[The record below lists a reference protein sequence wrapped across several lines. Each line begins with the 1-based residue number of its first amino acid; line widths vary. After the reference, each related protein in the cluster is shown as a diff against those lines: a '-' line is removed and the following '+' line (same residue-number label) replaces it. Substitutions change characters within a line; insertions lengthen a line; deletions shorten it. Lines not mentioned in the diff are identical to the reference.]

1 MKSYLRTAIAK
12 SLASAAPT
20 SRNASLWLFSVLAWP
35 LAVSAQQNALKAC
48 NLLTPPELQAAV
60 GGSVSH
66 PSGEARPYHKNP
78 VVDHDGVLYTC
89 SEVAGTR
96 HITIHY
102 NASPVTAQGKK
113 FAETG
118 ARNAEEELR
127 NQGYQIQNKDVNGS
141 RCTTLLP
148 PANSKA
154 TVVDESMLGTACV
167 REKGPYVVSITV
179 SATSQSDLLPMEK
192 VASLVEKAVSR
203 VPTQ

>member
-1 MKSYLRTAIAK
+1 MDIVASVGPGLAAG
-12 SLASAAPT
+12 SLT
-20 SRNASLWLFSVLAWP
+20 
-35 LAVSAQQNALKAC
+35 AQQNALKAC
-48 NLLTPPELQAAV
+48 DLLTPPELQAAV

-141 RCTTLLP
+141 RCTTLLA

-154 TVVDESMLGTACV
+154 TAVDESMLGTACV
-167 REKGPYVVSITV
+167 REKGPYVV
-179 SATSQSDLLPMEK
+179 
-192 VASLVEKAVSR
+192 
-203 VPTQ
+203 

>member
-1 MKSYLRTAIAK
+1 MDIVASVGPGLAAG
-12 SLASAAPT
+12 SLT
-20 SRNASLWLFSVLAWP
+20 
-35 LAVSAQQNALKAC
+35 AQQNALKAC
-48 NLLTPPELQAAV
+48 DLLTPPELQAAV

-141 RCTTLLP
+141 RCTTLLA

-154 TVVDESMLGTACV
+154 TAVDESMLGTACV

-179 SATSQSDLLPMEK
+179 SASSQSDLLPMEK
-192 VASLVEKAVSR
+192 VTSLVEKAVSR